1 MESNIPDVEETV
13 RQWGHG
19 GVTFR
24 SEDVRLQVS
33 ISVVD
38 PAFFD
43 VFDVTIDGGRDPL
56 NTLSWPGSI
65 LIRK

>member
-13 RQWGHG
+13 R
-19 GVTFR
+19 
-24 SEDVRLQVS
+24 LQVS

-38 PAFFD
+38 PVFFD
-43 VFDVTIDGGRDPL
+43 VFDVTIDAGRDPL